1 MDNCETFLRGF
12 NEANTLTCCN
22 NTIDCS
28 WYIQLFQKSK
38 SIFNVYLSIL
48 ESIIL
53 GKTIVL

>member
-22 NTIDCS
+22 KGVG
-28 WYIQLFQKSK
+28 WGGYIQLFQKSK